1 MNDDSDGDYQRTC
14 VVEEDSFADSMRENI
29 ARILFF

>member
-1 MNDDSDGDYQRTC
+1 MNDDSEGDYQRTY
-14 VVEEDSFADSMRENI
+14 VVEEDSFADAMKENI